1 MFVISTLLSFILKL
15 NVAFKLTTLLGTLL
29 LPICVYFG
37 LKFLKFKNFI
47 PEIGAVGSIMFL
59 FLEDFSIY
67 GANIPSTLAGEFSYS
82 FSFALFFLFFGLF
95 DRGMRENKYLI
106 PNTLVLAIMAL
117 SHPFPVISATLY
129 ATLLMVV
136 SQNRLKKAIYALKVF
151 GLAFG
156 ITAF

>member
-1 MFVISTLLSFILKL
+1 MFVISTLLSFVFKL
-15 NVAFKLTTLLGTLL
+15 NIAFKLTTLLGTLL

-37 LKFLKFKNFI
+37 LKFLKFKKFI
-47 PEIGAVGSIMFL
+47 PEIGALGSVMFL

-67 GANIPSTLAGEFSYS
+67 GGNIPSTLAGEFSYS

-95 DRGMRENKYLI
+95 AAGMKKNQYLI
-106 PNTLVLAIMAL
+106 PNIIILAIMAL

-129 ATLLMVV
+129 ATLLIAVN
-136 SQNRLKKAIYALKVF
+136 QNRLKKAIYAFKVF